1 MRSYQYVLFDLDG
14 TITDPKIGITKSF
27 AYALQ
32 YFGIEVEEL
41 DTLCKFI
48 GPPLKSSFMEHYGFS
63 EADAKVAIEKYREY
77 FGVTGLY
84 ENTVYAG
91 METLLQ
97 SFKNREKVLMV
108 ATSKP
113 TVYAGRILEHFNLLQ
128 YFSFVAGSE
137 LNGERSQKAEVI
149 QYAIAQNKLP
159 NLADVIMI
167 GDREH
172 DIKGAKQVGIAS
184 LGVLFGY
191 GDRNELEKAGADFI
205 AETVEDIGRLLN
217 I

>member
-1 MRSYQYVLFDLDG
+1 MRSYKYLLFDLDG

-27 AYALQ
+27 AHALQ
-32 YFGIEVEEL
+32 YFGIEVENL

-48 GPPLKSSFMEHYGFS
+48 GPPLRSSFMEYYGFS

-84 ENTVYAG
+84 ENIVYDG
-91 METLLQ
+91 METVLQ
-97 SFKNREKVLMV
+97 SLQSREKVLIV

-149 QYAIAQNKLP
+149 QYALEQNNAP
-159 NLADVIMI
+159 NLSDVIMI

-184 LGVLFGY
+184 LGVLYGY
-191 GDRNELEKAGADFI
+191 GDRNEFEKAGADFI
-205 AETVEDIGRLLN
+205 AETVEDIGCLL